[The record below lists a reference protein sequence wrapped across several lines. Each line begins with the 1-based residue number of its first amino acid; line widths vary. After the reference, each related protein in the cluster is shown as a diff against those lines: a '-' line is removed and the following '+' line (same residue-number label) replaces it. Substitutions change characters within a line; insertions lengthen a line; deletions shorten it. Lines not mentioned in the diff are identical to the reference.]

1 MPQRKLQTAWLFF
14 GQSINVILCKE
25 NPHFAQM
32 RFHESA
38 EFRNSA
44 EHCCIDNSVTT
55 NFFFFSLYISFL
67 LSHPT
72 LLLLCRENM
81 KYLLGHRVL
90 KAHLLHGN
98 VAGIPDNGLQWW
110 AKQPSRGNSFYVF
123 GKAMAQ
129 TRLFTYL
136 CRALNMVSLMALF
149 YIKLI
154 SNSPSELI
162 NVHLK
167 AEAQWREFLF
177 YQCLCANLL

>member
-1 MPQRKLQTAWLFF
+1 
-14 GQSINVILCKE
+14 
-25 NPHFAQM
+25 M

-72 LLLLCRENM
+72 LLPLCRENM
-81 KYLLGHRVL
+81 KYLSGHRVL
-90 KAHLLHGN
+90 KAHLLYM
-98 VAGIPDNGLQWW
+98 VMLLAFQITVCNGEQNNLPAETVFMSLGKQWH
-110 AKQPSRGNSFYVF
+110 KLGF
-123 GKAMAQ
+123 
-129 TRLFTYL
+129 FTYL
-136 CRALNMVSLMALF
+136 CRAMNMVSLMALF

-167 AEAQWREFLF
+167 AEAQRREFLF
-177 YQCLCANLL
+177 YPCLCANLL